1 MGDKKKDSF
10 IVLKI
15 STNISGF
22 RTSIVIIIYIEFIF
36 KQLLSIL
43 WKVWTIKEL
52 LRQQAKDHER
62 NWLFETNRV
71 VEQLTTIMIYVLS

>member
-1 MGDKKKDSF
+1 MGDKKQDSF

-15 STNISGF
+15 STNITVF
-22 RTSIVIIIYIEFIF
+22 RTFIVIIIYIEFIF

-43 WKVWTIKEL
+43 WKVWTIMEL